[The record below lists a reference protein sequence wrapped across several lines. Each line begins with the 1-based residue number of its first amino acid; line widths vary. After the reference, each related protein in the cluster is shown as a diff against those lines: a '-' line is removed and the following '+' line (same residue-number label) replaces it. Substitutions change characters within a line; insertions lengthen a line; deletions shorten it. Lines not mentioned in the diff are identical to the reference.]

1 MFKDF
6 EKYSLA
12 DPPRFGINITFE
24 RDIQEI
30 YGILINYNLMCAL
43 LVLVSSV
50 NFLIDPKDSNRAAIL
65 VALLLVLATVFN
77 ATKVSKLNSQLIS
90 FVQNL

>member
-1 MFKDF
+1 MSKRKNNYIIKVIK
-6 EKYSLA
+6 EYSLR
-12 DPPRFGINITFE
+12 DPAKFGINITFE

-50 NFLIDPKDSNRAAIL
+50 NFLIDPKDSNRAAIII
-65 VALLLVLATVFN
+65 ALLLILATIFN
-77 ATKVSKLNSQLIS
+77 ATKV
-90 FVQNL
+90 FQN